1 MKDSK
6 LIATAL
12 RGMAGVAISQNI
24 EAVSLPAKLVEDI
37 ADQMDT
43 LISIIEDNELET
55 DRFEDYLLETK
66 EKVKL
71 EREKPIDI
79 RGGDPRGG

>member
-6 LIATAL
+6 LIVTSL

-24 EAVSLPAKLVEDI
+24 ETVSLPAKLIEDI
-37 ADQMDT
+37 ADQMET

-55 DRFEDYLLETK
+55 DRFKDYLLETK

-71 EREKPIDI
+71 ERAKPINT